1 MIMGIAIV
9 VAFTAITLGL
19 CITMVLDGKEEEKK

>member
-1 MIMGIAIV
+1 MVMGIAIV

-19 CITMVLDGKEEEKK
+19 CISMVIDDKDRE